1 MIGPDPH
8 DSAQVDAVAAV
19 LGNARGARRG
29 MAHTA
34 NVLEMLETMG
44 FREVVEDLRQDA
56 RAVLVT
62 LRDWPML
69 G

>member
-1 MIGPDPH
+1 MIGPDPN
-8 DSAQVDAVAAV
+8 DPAQVDAVATV
-19 LGNARGARRG
+19 LGNTRGGRRG

-44 FREVVEDLRQDA
+44 FPELVEDLRQDA

-62 LRDWPML
+62 MRDWPL
-69 G
+69 V